1 MEKDIGVILC
11 TKIDEHAGDWS
22 SVSFEQLFRIARE
35 CVRYDLSQR
44 PEVADV
50 RLAKESLFLLL
61 CSSPS
66 L

>member
-11 TKIDEHAGDWS
+11 TKIDEHAEDWPS
-22 SVSFEQLFRIARE
+22 DSFLQLFRIARE
-35 CVRYDLSQR
+35 CVQHNLSQR
-44 PEVADV
+44 PEMADV